1 EDFFV
6 LLPPRVSCVG
16 IRRTPLRLPIPGTTA
31 PCAAITAK
39 RELLRQGQVKDQ
51 EDGDWDV
58 QKRCKSKAS
67 WTSLFSDESQ
77 HMSSGL
83 FPTGRPAKAVPSFSP
98 ST

>member
-1 EDFFV
+1 M
-6 LLPPRVSCVG
+6 
-16 IRRTPLRLPIPGTTA
+16 A

-51 EDGDWDV
+51 EDGGDPSDWDV

-98 ST
+98 STGNNHFE